1 VAGLP
6 SAVGLMPNWQ
16 GSDRAKRLPRD
27 WPARRRFV
35 MDRAGWRCQWMRTDT
50 GDRCPELATDCDHI
64 TPGDN
69 HDVANLQ
76 ALCGYHHS
84 VKSGREGRAGSDA
97 DRQPGGRWS
106 RMRERPTHPGYAG

>member
-1 VAGLP
+1 
-6 SAVGLMPNWQ
+6 
-16 GSDRAKRLPRD
+16 
-27 WPARRRFV
+27 
-35 MDRAGWRCQWMRTDT
+35 MRTDT

-106 RMRERPTHPGYAG
+106 RFRERPTHPGYAG